1 MKTAK
6 FLKLAASSLILGSAM
21 VTGGTVGIAS
31 SQPTGSLSKQERIAI
46 RAAQKSE
53 NYLAKQKFD
62 KALINAE
69 LAVSMRPESAAYRAL
84 LGQAYLRTGRLQSA
98 ETAFRDSLSLQGGR
112 GRVALNLALTQIA
125 NGKPSEG
132 MATLD
137 ANRDAIA
144 ASDYGLA
151 IALAGDVSRGV
162 SVLED
167 ATRGPNADAKARQNL
182 ALAYA
187 MDGKWANARVMAAQ
201 DLSLDLVDAR
211 MTQWASFVRPR
222 AAWDQV
228 ASLMKITPAYDAG
241 MPAQLALNV
250 SSAPE
255 AAVAVAAP
263 EPVAAPVQQVA
274 ATTETQP
281 VYETQVAAAPIAEP
295 EPQLPVF
302 VPLPKIRAAHV
313 AAPLIK
319 SNHAPIKQAVVAA
332 PKAAASAAKPVKV
345 AAVKPKAQPVAQGSF
360 QTAGSGRFVV
370 QLGAFLNEGSAHA
383 AWDVA
388 LKKTGEIGNYS
399 AATARVQLKGASLY
413 RLSVAGFVTKE
424 AAGQVCV
431 KIKSAG
437 GACFVRSN
445 SGDAPLQWASTAS
458 ANKIAARR

>member
-6 FLKLAASSLILGSAM
+6 ILKLAASTFILSSAM
-21 VTGGTVGIAS
+21 VAGGTVGIAN
-31 SQPTGSLSKQERIAI
+31 SQSTASMTKQEKIAI

-62 KALINAE
+62 KALVSAE
-69 LAVSMRPESAAYRAL
+69 LAVSMRPDSAAYRAL

-98 ETAFRDSLSLQGGR
+98 ETAFHDSLSLQGGH

-125 NGKPSEG
+125 NGKPSDG

-137 ANRDAIA
+137 ANRDAIS

-151 IALAGDVSRGV
+151 IALAGDTPRGV

-201 DLSLDLVDAR
+201 DLSPDMVDAR

-228 ASLMKITPAYDAG
+228 ASLMKITPAYDPG

-250 SSAPE
+250 APAV
-255 AAVAVAAP
+255 AAVAVVAPVP
-263 EPVAAPVQQVA
+263 EPVAIQQVA
-274 ATTETQP
+274 AITETQP
-281 VYETQVAAAPIAEP
+281 VYETPVAAAAAAEP

-302 VPLPKIRAAHV
+302 VPLPKIHAVHGAV
-313 AAPLIK
+313 PLIK
-319 SNHAPIKQAVVAA
+319 SSHSPIKQAVVAA
-332 PKAAASAAKPVKV
+332 PKPAPSAAKPVKV
-345 AAVKPKAQPVAQGSF
+345 AAVKPKTQPVVAGSF
-360 QTAGSGRFVV
+360 QTADSGRFVV
-370 QLGAFLNEGSAHA
+370 QLGAFSNEGGAHA
-383 AWDVA
+383 AWDGA

-399 AATARVQLKGASLY
+399 AATARVQVKGASLY
-413 RLSVAGFVTKE
+413 RLSVSGFTTRE
-424 AAGQVCV
+424 AAGQVCARV
-431 KIKSAG
+431 KSAG
-437 GACFVRSN
+437 GACFVRSA
-445 SGDAPLQWASTAS
+445 SGDAPLRWATTTS
-458 ANKIAARR
+458 ANKLAARR